1 MISTNRRIHWIN
13 TWINTWISKN
23 YCRNWKLHEGLRE
36 LICNQYDGICDSIH
50 KENVYVEKLENKT
63 DFIFRKD
70 NINGDIYGEI
80 YYDKEEQTLIIWNK
94 GKLETANL
102 LLGGTK
108 DIENSAEIIGR
119 FGEGMKLS
127 ALALIRENR
136 ERNKLDN
143 ETQLNIYTEGKVW
156 RFTIKEAVGF
166 TKRKGEEE
174 EQQLCLHWRSEDY
187 HEDKYNGK
195 VVCEIIGISE
205 DEWKTELDNY
215 LWLTH
220 RETGSI
226 EVFDENDANKKI
238 GEVLCDN
245 FFRYKIYVKEVFI
258 NHTGTERDMTSY
270 FGFNLD
276 IDLDRDRNAVKNLS
290 QRNKA
295 ISKILSV
302 ILNKLDDYKKAYD
315 VNKYWLDIFPKEIYD
330 LLNQGYNLVHYFNDY
345 KHTQQ
350 ACDKIYKIWTKNYGN
365 VFPCYYTDEVHIKD
379 TIRKYKLPDSFYPYS
394 NKANWLTAPVLKKSK
409 YYKSIDD
416 KFKDELNSKENITPD
431 VLHENALKEIVE
443 KVKRV
448 KGDFTRDKIVFKNF
462 DRTFYELH
470 YNDQGKVIL
479 PSIFLNENIDKKW
492 KCKVCGKIL
501 DANEIKSSQIIE
513 IFNIF

>member
-1 MISTNRRIHWIN
+1 MISTPHPLNWV
-13 TWINTWISKN
+13 NTWISKN

-36 LICNQYDGICDSIH
+36 HICNQYDGICKYIH
-50 KENVYVEKLENKT
+50 KENVFIEKLPNKT
-63 DFIFRKD
+63 DFIFRKGEG
-70 NINGDIYGEI
+70 GDIYGEI
-80 YYDKEEQTLIIWNK
+80 KYDKETQTLTIWNK
-94 GKLETANL
+94 GKLVTANL

-127 ALALIRENR
+127 ALALLRENK
-136 ERNKLDN
+136 ERNKIDN

-156 RFTIKEAVGF
+156 RFIIKEADGF
-166 TKRKGEEE
+166 EDGNNKP
-174 EQQLCLHWRSEDY
+174 QLCLHWRSEVFNKEEY
-187 HEDKYNGK
+187 EGK
-195 VVCEIIGISE
+195 VICEIIGISE
-205 DEWKTELDNY
+205 DEWINELDNY

-220 RETGSI
+220 RETGTI
-226 EVFDENDANKKI
+226 EVFDEKESNKKI

-245 FFRYKIYVKEVFI
+245 FFRNKIYVKEVFI
-258 NHTGTERDMTSY
+258 NDTGTERDMTSY

-276 IDLDRDRNAVKNLS
+276 ISLDRDRNSVKNLS
-290 QRNKA
+290 ERNKA
-295 ISKILSV
+295 ISKILSI
-302 ILNKLDDYKKAYD
+302 ILNKLDDYKKSF
-315 VNKYWLDIFPKEIYD
+315 NGMLYWLDIFPEEIYK
-330 LLNQGYNLVHYFNDY
+330 LLSKGYNLVYYFNANNL
-345 KHTQQ
+345 TQQ
-350 ACDKIYKIWTKNYGN
+350 ACDKIYKIWTKENGN
-365 VFPCYYTDEVHIKD
+365 VFPCCYDEVHILD
-379 TIRKYKLPDSFYPYS
+379 ILRKYRLPNSFYPYAK
-394 NKANWLTAPVLKKSK
+394 KANWLTDPVLKKSK

-448 KGDFTRDKIVFKNF
+448 KGDFTRDKIIFKNF

-470 YNDQGKVIL
+470 YNDNGKVIL
-479 PSIFLNENIDKKW
+479 PSIFLNESIDKKW

-501 DANEIKSSQIIE
+501 DAYEIKSSQIIE

>member
-1 MISTNRRIHWIN
+1 MLSTRRPIH
-13 TWINTWISKN
+13 WINTWISKN

-36 LICNQYDGICDSIH
+36 LICNQYDGICNSIH

-143 ETQLNIYTEGKVW
+143 ETQFNIYTKGKVW
-156 RFTIKEAVGF
+156 RFKIQEAEGF
-166 TKRKGEEE
+166 TITKGERE

-302 ILNKLDDYKKAYD
+302 ILNKLDDYKKSF
-315 VNKYWLDIFPKEIYD
+315 NGMLYWLDIFPEEIYK
-330 LLNQGYNLVHYFNDY
+330 LLSKGYNLVYYFNANNL
-345 KHTQQ
+345 TQQ
-350 ACDKIYKIWTKNYGN
+350 ACDKIYKIWTKENGN
-365 VFPCYYTDEVHIKD
+365 VFPCCYDEVHILD
-379 TIRKYKLPDSFYPYS
+379 ILRKYRLPNSFYPYAK
-394 NKANWLTAPVLKKSK
+394 KANWLTDPVLKKSK
-409 YYKSIDD
+409 YYISIDD
-416 KFKDELNSKENITPD
+416 KFKYELNSKENITPD

-448 KGDFTRDKIVFKNF
+448 KGDFTR
-462 DRTFYELH
+462 
-470 YNDQGKVIL
+470 
-479 PSIFLNENIDKKW
+479 
-492 KCKVCGKIL
+492 
-501 DANEIKSSQIIE
+501 
-513 IFNIF
+513 